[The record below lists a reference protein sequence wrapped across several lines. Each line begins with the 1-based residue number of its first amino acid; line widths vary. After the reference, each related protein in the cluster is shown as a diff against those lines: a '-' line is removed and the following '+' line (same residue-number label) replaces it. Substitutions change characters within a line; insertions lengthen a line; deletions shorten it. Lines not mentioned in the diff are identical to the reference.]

1 MNNLLLRRIALM
13 GMEGEEDLSQYAITA
28 KTNPE
33 MMAALYAEGVAANPK
48 YMTKEEAAVA
58 FAGGSLPT
66 SVTNCENIDL
76 RWFIGWRGG
85 FGKAGNLTNCKKL
98 TIPNYSADSPI
109 GVNTWWPA
117 SIHDGMV
124 IIIPQDV
131 KKIDPFMINS
141 NIPRNVIL
149 IFEPITPPNASNRS
163 RFFQDSTDGWLS
175 TITIYVPDN
184 SLAAYAAFS
193 TQYSPNFYSQ
203 YTLKPISEY
212 VE

>member
-1 MNNLLLRRIALM
+1 MNNLLLRRRALM
-13 GMEGEEDLSQYAITA
+13 GIGDNEDLSQYAITA

-66 SVTNCENIDL
+66 SVANCENIDL
-76 RWFIGWRGG
+76 RWFLGWRGG
-85 FGKAGNLTNCKKL
+85 IYKSPTLTNCKKL

-109 GVNTWWPA
+109 NVNTWWSD
-117 SIHDGMV
+117 SIHDGIV

-131 KKIDPFMINS
+131 KKIEPYMINS
-141 NIPRNVIL
+141 NKPCNVIF
-149 IFEPITPPNASNRS
+149 IFEPITPPDASNRS
-163 RFFQDSTDGWLS
+163 RLFGSSDGWLS